1 MERNKKIALIP
12 FLAAVIFSLIV
23 IGVELIVPLDKLH
36 TASDEEFQNTSV
48 GGKVCISGNT
58 AYYLSSSGKIRM
70 NGKNIDI
77 KIADSGSKMQSY
89 DDGIIYMD
97 ENELITCDMTGAN
110 KQTVI
115 KNVGE
120 YFLSGNWIF
129 YTEKGSRDLKKIRIT
144 DKKSFDLGIK
154 VNGQFTVRG
163 NTLLFIGDKNYLYS
177 ARTDGSNLTAFLGKR
192 VDFFMFYGNYIY
204 FLQDGKIWS
213 TVTHNTASMYS
224 YWEADSFTIYD
235 DTMYYISEGILYSRD
250 LTDTEAKP
258 VKIETKG
265 ENPTEIYVS
274 KKHLYY
280 YLADGTLYRC
290 DHFGAGAEKM

>member
-23 IGVELIVPLDKLH
+23 IGVELIIPLDKLH
-36 TASDEEFQNTSV
+36 TASDEEFQNISV

-58 AYYLSSSGKIRM
+58 AYYLSSSGKLRM

-77 KIADSGSKMQSY
+77 KIADSGAKIQSY
-89 DDGIIYMD
+89 GDGIIYMD
-97 ENELITCDMTGAN
+97 KNELITCDMTGAN
-110 KQTVI
+110 KQKVI
-115 KNVGE
+115 KNVGD

-129 YTEKGSRDLKKIRIT
+129 YTEKDSRNLKKIRIT

-192 VDFFMFYGNYIY
+192 VDSFMFYGNYIY

-213 TVTHNTASMYS
+213 VVTHNTASMYS
-224 YWEADSFTIYD
+224 YCEADSFTIFD
-235 DTMYYISEGILYSRD
+235 DTLYYISEGVLYSRD

-258 VKIETKG
+258 VKLETKG

-274 KKHLYY
+274 KNHLYY

>member
-224 YWEADSFTIYD
+224 YCEADSFTIYD
-235 DTMYYISEGILYSRD
+235 DTLYYISEGTMYSRD
-250 LTDTEAKP
+250 LTETEAP
-258 VKIETKG
+258 AVKIETKG

-274 KKHLYY
+274 EKHLYY